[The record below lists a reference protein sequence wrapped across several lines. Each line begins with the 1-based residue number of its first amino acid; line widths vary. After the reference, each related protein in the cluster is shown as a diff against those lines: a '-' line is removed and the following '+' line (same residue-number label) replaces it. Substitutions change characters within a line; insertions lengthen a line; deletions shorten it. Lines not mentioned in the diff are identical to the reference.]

1 MPTYEL
7 SNQVAI
13 VSGAGQGMG
22 RAIAHRLAD
31 EGASVVAADI
41 NLESAGR
48 VAAEIEA
55 QGAAALALEV
65 DVTSRTDT
73 ERMVNDCADRF
84 GRLDIMVNN
93 AGVLAITPILELD
106 DNAWDWQMNV
116 NAKGVLY
123 CSQAAARRM
132 IDQGEGGRI
141 ITIAST
147 AGKIPA
153 GKDAP
158 IAGYVASKHAAVG
171 LTKQMA
177 LELARYDILVNC
189 VFPGIVESEMLDFMH
204 AEIARLEGTP
214 QEEVRERA
222 RESVPLG
229 YFQSP
234 QKVANMVA
242 FLCSTDA
249 DYSVGSVFDV
259 TGGAFPYY

>member
-1 MPTYEL
+1 MPAYEL
-7 SNQVAI
+7 ANQAAI

-22 RAIAHRLAD
+22 RAIARRLAR
-31 EGASVVAADI
+31 EGATVVAADI
-41 NLESAGR
+41 NLESASR

-55 QGAAALALEV
+55 QGDAALALQV
-65 DVTSRTDT
+65 DVTSRADT
-73 ERMVNDCADRF
+73 ERMVRECAAQL

-93 AGVLAITPILELD
+93 AGVLAVTPVLEID
-106 DNAWDWQMNV
+106 DSAWDWQMNV

-123 CSQAAARRM
+123 CSQAAARQM
-132 IDQGEGGRI
+132 IAQGEGGRI

-153 GKDAP
+153 GKDVP

-177 LELARYDILVNC
+177 LELARYNILVNC
-189 VFPGIVESEMLDFMH
+189 VFPGIVDTEMLKIVH
-204 AEIARLEGTP
+204 GEIARLEDIP
-214 QEEVRERA
+214 EQEVRERA
-222 RESVPLG
+222 QASIPLG

>member
-1 MPTYEL
+1 MPAYEL

-55 QGAAALALEV
+55 QGGAALALQV

-73 ERMVNDCADRF
+73 ERMVKDCADRF

-106 DNAWDWQMNV
+106 DKAWDWQMNV

-147 AGKIPA
+147 AGLSKIPA

-158 IAGYVASKHAAVG
+158 SPATLPA
-171 LTKQMA
+171 
-177 LELARYDILVNC
+177 N
-189 VFPGIVESEMLDFMH
+189 
-204 AEIARLEGTP
+204 TP
-214 QEEVRERA
+214 P
-222 RESVPLG
+222 SG
-229 YFQSP
+229 
-234 QKVANMVA
+234 
-242 FLCSTDA
+242 
-249 DYSVGSVFDV
+249 
-259 TGGAFPYY
+259 

>member
-1 MPTYEL
+1 MPAYEL
-7 SNQVAI
+7 ANQVAI

-22 RAIAHRLAD
+22 RAIARRLAR
-31 EGASVVAADI
+31 EGATVVAADI
-41 NLESAGR
+41 NLESSDQ
-48 VAAEIEA
+48 VAAEIEV
-55 QGAAALALEV
+55 QGGTALALQV
-65 DVTSRTDT
+65 DVTSRADT
-73 ERMVNDCADRF
+73 ERMVSECAARC

-93 AGVLAITPILELD
+93 AGVLAVTPVLEMD
-106 DNAWDWQMNV
+106 DRAWDWQMDV

-123 CSQAAARRM
+123 CSQAAARQM
-132 IDQGEGGRI
+132 IGQGEGGRI
-141 ITIAST
+141 ITIGST

-153 GKDAP
+153 GKDVP

-177 LELARYDILVNC
+177 LELARYNILVNC
-189 VFPGIVESEMLDFMH
+189 VFPGIVDTEMLDIVH
-204 AEIARLEGTP
+204 GEIARIDGVP
-214 QEEVRERA
+214 QQEVRERA

>member
-1 MPTYEL
+1 MPAYEL
-7 SNQVAI
+7 ANEVAI

-22 RAIAHRLAD
+22 RAIAHRLAR
-31 EGASVVAADI
+31 EGAAVAVADI
-41 NLESAGR
+41 DMESALR

-55 QGAAALALEV
+55 QGGTALALQV
-65 DVTSRTDT
+65 DVTSREDT
-73 ERMVNDCADRF
+73 ERMVAECAARL
-84 GRLDIMVNN
+84 GRVDIMVNN
-93 AGVLAITPILELD
+93 AGVLAVTPVLEMD
-106 DNAWDWQMNV
+106 DRAWDWQMNV

-123 CSQAAARRM
+123 CSQAAARQM
-132 IDQGEGGRI
+132 IAQGEGGRI

-153 GKDAP
+153 GKDVP

-177 LELARYDILVNC
+177 LELARYNILVNC
-189 VFPGIVESEMLDFMH
+189 VFPGVVDTEMLQVVH
-204 AEIARLEGTP
+204 GEIARLEGAA
-214 QEEVRERA
+214 EEELREQA
-222 RESVPLG
+222 RESIPLG